1 MLPGDGIGPEI
12 VGATLDMLREADRI
26 FELGLTFE
34 TAAIGFDSLRT
45 AGTPSRIVVW
55 VRPRDDLSTKGR
67 RVLLVSRVRHLFGPP
82 VDLPCWSC
90 HFAQDLSG
98 ATWCPFIPRDNVL
111 SGRGGRG

>member
-1 MLPGDGIGPEI
+1 VLPGDGIGPEI
-12 VGATLDMLREADRI
+12 VGATLDMLGEADRI
-26 FELGLTFE
+26 FGLGLTFE

-45 AGTPSRIVVW
+45 AGTRSRIVVW

-67 RVLLVSRVRHLFGPP
+67 RVLLVSRVRHLFG
-82 VDLPCWSC
+82 LHCTSLLEL